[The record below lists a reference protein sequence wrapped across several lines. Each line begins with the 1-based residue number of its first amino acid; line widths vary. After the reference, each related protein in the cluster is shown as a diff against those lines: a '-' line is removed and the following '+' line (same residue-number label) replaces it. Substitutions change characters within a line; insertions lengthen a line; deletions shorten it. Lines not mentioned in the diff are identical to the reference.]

1 MLNLV
6 RKGALAGA
14 ILALAGCG
22 GPTGV
27 DRATGADLGPALSV
41 GEGTVVVV
49 GSGHIDRDPTSAKDL
64 RRFTISAIGHADGT
78 ASGQYELISG
88 TPEVKAHGTVT
99 CVTRSGNRAFIGGTV
114 DRRTF
119 FEEFDITGVA
129 IEVVDNGSG
138 PGDPADEVSSVGFF
152 LSNPD
157 GPQDFCDAATPGPTM
172 PITQGNI
179 SVR

>member
-1 MLNLV
+1 MQNLV
-6 RKGALAGA
+6 RRCALMGA
-14 ILALAGCG
+14 IVTLAACQ

-27 DRATGADLGPALSV
+27 DRASAPDLAPALSV
-41 GEGTVVVV
+41 GGATVVVT

-88 TPEVKAHGTVT
+88 SPEVKAHGTVT
-99 CVTRSGNRAFIGGTV
+99 CVVRSGNRAFIGGTV

-138 PGDPADEVSSVGFF
+138 PDDPPDEVSQVGFY
-152 LSNPD
+152 LSTPS
-157 GPQDFCDAATPGPTM
+157 GPQDFCDAAVPGPTM
-172 PITQGNI
+172 PITQGDI